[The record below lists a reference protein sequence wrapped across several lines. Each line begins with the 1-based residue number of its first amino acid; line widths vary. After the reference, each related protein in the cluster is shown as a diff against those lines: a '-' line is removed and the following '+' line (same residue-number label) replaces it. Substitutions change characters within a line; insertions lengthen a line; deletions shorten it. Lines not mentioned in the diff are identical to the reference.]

1 MQNKKCKKKDSSQRV
16 NWFLSRWWPW
26 QAMWVTKLRKTQLV
40 RNLLL
45 HHHHLLPFLLSIMF
59 SIMFITGTISK
70 AEAREALR
78 KHKGNIWASVT
89 ECVEGRQQKVK
100 MIFMMMMRRRR
111 RGGTLKIVQGM
122 WIWINNAKIGLKWCA
137 NFVMVDIDVVDI
149 VDSINIVDSV
159 DIFKTIWI
167 TSESLLIPGLS
178 NLKNV
183 TH

>member
-1 MQNKKCKKKDSSQRV
+1 
-16 NWFLSRWWPW
+16 
-26 QAMWVTKLRKTQLV
+26 MWVTRLRKTQLV

-45 HHHHLLPFLLSIMF
+45 HHHHLLPFLLSIMFSIMFSKMF

-100 MIFMMMMRRRR
+100 MIFMMMMSNR

-122 WIWINNAKIGLKWCA
+122 
-137 NFVMVDIDVVDI
+137 
-149 VDSINIVDSV
+149 
-159 DIFKTIWI
+159 
-167 TSESLLIPGLS
+167 
-178 NLKNV
+178 
-183 TH
+183 